1 MSLKLELIGLVN
13 NIGPKEQT
21 KNGFKQQ
28 VIITIPEYKDEF
40 GDVKRK
46 EQFFRIEIWSNSQ
59 TDSRFL
65 DIRNMKEKK
74 KALLYLNGERWLPTN
89 SQEFAYNNK
98 LKLIEWQKA

>member
-1 MSLKLELIGLVN
+1 MKIEIVGLIN
-13 NIGPKEQT
+13 NIGGIKPLSK
-21 KNGFKQQ
+21 GFQQ
-28 VIITIPEYKDEF
+28 YVILSIPEAKDEF

-65 DIRNMKEKK
+65 DARNMKEKK
-74 KALLYLNGERWLPTN
+74 KAIVYLNGERWMPTG

-98 LKLIEWQKA
+98 LKLAEWQKA